1 MNAAAEATNPQR
13 MTLLKR
19 FSPILLLV
27 GLCWVLFVLNNLILG
42 GHLTQFGIRPRH
54 LSSLPG
60 ILFAPFLHV
69 SFHHLAANTPPLL
82 ILGAVICARSK
93 REFALVTLCGII
105 LGGSFTWLIGRSAYH
120 VGASGLIF
128 CYFGYLASLAF
139 FERKIGTL
147 LLSLLCLVGYGG
159 LLRGMVPT
167 STAVSW
173 EGHVAGFL
181 AGITLAWLTSELKH
195 QTPAV
200 PAQAPAPPQ
209 PSKG

>member
-1 MNAAAEATNPQR
+1 MNAEAATSDSTGTR
-13 MTLLKR
+13 FLKR
-19 FSPILLLV
+19 FSPILVIV
-27 GLCWVLFVLNNLILG
+27 GLCWLMFAVNNLILR

-54 LSSLPG
+54 ISSLPG
-60 ILFAPFLHV
+60 ILFSPFLHLN
-69 SFHHLAANTPPLL
+69 FHHLAANTPPLL
-82 ILGAVICARSK
+82 ILGAIICARSK

-105 LGGSFTWLIGRSAYH
+105 LGGGFTWLIGRSAYH

-128 CYFGYLASLAF
+128 CYFGYLASLTF

-147 LLSLLCLVGYGG
+147 LLSLLCIVGYGG
-159 LLRGMVPT
+159 LLRGLAPT

-200 PAQAPAPPQ
+200 QAPAPVSLPEG
-209 PSKG
+209 KI